1 MIKKTL
7 ICFLFSFILLF
18 IQIST
23 SYSENTTTATT
34 KATSKVTTCN
44 LQKSSK
50 NEINLLKGL
59 ETLKLLNKQ

>member
-7 ICFLFSFILLF
+7 ICFLFSFILFF

-23 SYSENTTTATT
+23 SYTENTTTT

-44 LQKSSK
+44 LQKSST
-50 NEINLLKGL
+50 NEMNLLKGL
-59 ETLKLLNKQ
+59 ETLKLLNKK

>member
-23 SYSENTTTATT
+23 IFTENTTTTETT
-34 KATSKVTTCN
+34 TSKVTTCN
-44 LQKSSK
+44 LQTSSK
-50 NEINLLKGL
+50 TETNLLKGL
-59 ETLKLLNKQ
+59 ENLKLLNKQ